1 MSQAEIIPD
10 DLEREAIL
18 ALGQEME
25 IAALKGNHA
34 LKVLLDALD
43 AAEKEWAYRVG
54 INVLTS
60 VKEVDQRKLDW
71 TRGYFAGAR
80 YWLRER
86 ITLAEQRVATAAAQE
101 AGQEDLRPTGQPDP
115 RIQRSEDA

>member
-1 MSQAEIIPD
+1 MSSSEIIPD
-10 DLEREAIL
+10 DLERDAVL
-18 ALGQEME
+18 AHGQELE
-25 IAALKGNHA
+25 IAALRGSPA
-34 LKVLLDALD
+34 LKVLLEALE

-80 YWLRER
+80 YWLRDR
-86 ITLAEQRVATAAAQE
+86 ISLAEQRVAQHQQE
-101 AGQEDLRPTGQPDP
+101 QTGLTDPRPTGREDP
-115 RIQRSEDA
+115 RREGVEDA

>member
-1 MSQAEIIPD
+1 MSQAEIISEG
-10 DLEREAIL
+10 LERDAIL
-18 ALGQEME
+18 AHGQEME

-34 LKVLLDALD
+34 LTVLLDALD

-101 AGQEDLRPTGQPDP
+101 AGQTDLRPTGQPDP